1 MKKRFDSFKMSEE
14 NKEKQK
20 SLPVTDFYDLV
31 IKIDSFR
38 NLKKKEQGDYGW
50 DILSSKDFDYDT
62 RTKEELVRIGVVGNG
77 NRGKSF
83 ILSKLTNFKIPSGFG
98 IKTEGISLK
107 YPDMKTK
114 DGKGMVII
122 DSAGFETPLLESFD
136 CKLDSL
142 SNLDAKETN
151 TKINDLAKDRAILEV
166 FIQKYVLAYS
176 DIIIAVV
183 GQLTY
188 SEQQLLL
195 RIKRE
200 NTKKTIF
207 IVHNLLN
214 LETKQQVTDY
224 IDNVLKKS
232 LTFQIDEIKMTNLDQ
247 NKNVDDT
254 VLNQTYY
261 HEQYTDNN
269 DNNKKLYTIEHLIMA
284 KEGTEAGNYYN
295 QSAISFLATN
305 TTTTTKLKK
314 YPVIATIK
322 KYLHNMSN
330 DIFESS
336 IPQKNIIDGE
346 VTIDNIKKNKLY
358 IDGYNKDI
366 ILKSINIDS
375 LGFKSFLGRIYRI
388 YQPSYCLYIVDN
400 VDKLPI
406 KKTKSELQIEGDK
419 PYYILVLIVEIPGEL
434 EDPNII
440 PNIEINNGFVFFKL
454 EGSRKTNKK
463 ETEIN
468 SNRYD
473 CYYSSIKE
481 GLFSLC
487 ISIKPENIMLPLTEP
502 IFKNYEN
509 GLLTYYYI
517 GCKPEDET
525 EEIDLD

>member
-1 MKKRFDSFKMSEE
+1 MSEK

-31 IKIDSFR
+31 IRIDTFR

-50 DILSSKDFDYDT
+50 DILYSKDFDYDQ

-83 ILSKLTNFKIPSGFG
+83 ILSKLTKFKVPSGFS

-166 FIQKYVLAYS
+166 FIQNYVLQHS

-195 RIKRE
+195 RMKRE
-200 NTKKTIF
+200 NSKKKIF
-207 IVHNLLN
+207 IVHNLLD

-232 LTFQIDEIKMTNLDQ
+232 LTFQIDERRMTNLDEIE
-247 NKNVDDT
+247 KVDST

-261 HEQYTDNN
+261 HEEYTDNN
-269 DNNKKLYTIEHLIMA
+269 DNRRLYTIEHLIMA

-295 QSAISFLATN
+295 QSAINFLSFN
-305 TTTTTKLKK
+305 TTTTTKLKR

-322 KYLHNMSN
+322 NYLYKMSW
-330 DIFESS
+330 DFFESS
-336 IPQKNIIDGE
+336 IPKDNIIFGE

-375 LGFKSFLGRIYRI
+375 LGFSSFLSRIYK
-388 YQPSYCLYIVDN
+388 PNYCIYIVDN

-406 KKTKSELQIEGDK
+406 KKTKSELKIEGDK
-419 PYYILVLIVEIPGEL
+419 PYYIFVLIVDISGEL

-440 PNIEINNGFVFFKL
+440 PRVDTNIDFVFKL
-454 EGSRKTNKK
+454 EGSRKINKK

-468 SNRYD
+468 PNRYD
-473 CYYSSIKE
+473 CYYSSIKD

-487 ISIKPENIMLPLTEP
+487 ISIKPENISLESRYP
-502 IFKNYEN
+502 IFYNYEN

-517 GCKPEDET
+517 GRQSEGET
-525 EEIDLD
+525 EEIELY

>member
-1 MKKRFDSFKMSEE
+1 M
-14 NKEKQK
+14 
-20 SLPVTDFYDLV
+20 TDFYDLV
-31 IKIDSFR
+31 FKIDSFR

-50 DILSSKDFDYDT
+50 DILYSKDFDYDK
-62 RTKEELVRIGVVGNG
+62 RTKEELIRIGVVGNG

-83 ILSKLTNFKIPSGFG
+83 ILSKVTNWKVPSGFS
-98 IKTEGISLK
+98 IKTKGISIK

-142 SNLDAKETN
+142 SNLDAKEAY

-166 FIQKYVLAYS
+166 FILKYVLEYS
-176 DIIIAVV
+176 DITIAVV

-200 NTKKTIF
+200 NTKKIIF
-207 IVHNLLN
+207 IVHNLLF
-214 LETKQQVTDY
+214 LETKKQVTYY

-232 LTFQIDEIKMTNLDQ
+232 LTFEIDERRMTNLDE
-247 NKNVDDT
+247 NKKVDGT

-261 HEQYTDNN
+261 HEQYTVNN
-269 DNNKKLYTIEHLIMA
+269 DNNKKLYEIEHLIMA

-295 QSAISFLATN
+295 QSAISFLSTN
-305 TTTTTKLKK
+305 TTTTTKLNK
-314 YPVIATIK
+314 YPVKRTIK
-322 KYLHNMSN
+322 NYLYKMSS
-330 DIFESS
+330 DFFESS

-346 VTIDNIKKNKLY
+346 VTIDNIKKNKIY
-358 IDGYNKDI
+358 IDGYNQDI

-406 KKTKSELQIEGDK
+406 KKTKSELEIEGDK

-440 PNIEINNGFVFFKL
+440 PSIDANSDFVLL
-454 EGSRKTNKK
+454 EGSRKINKK

-468 SNRYD
+468 PNRYD

-487 ISIKPENIMLPLTEP
+487 ISVKPENISLKSTVP
-502 IFKNYEN
+502 IFNNYEN

>member
-31 IKIDSFR
+31 IRIDTFR
-38 NLKKKEQGDYGW
+38 NLKKKEQGDYGC
-50 DILSSKDFDYDT
+50 DILYSKDFDYDK

-83 ILSKLTNFKIPSGFG
+83 ILSKLTKFKVPSGFS

-166 FIQKYVLAYS
+166 FILKYVLEYS

-195 RIKRE
+195 RMKRE
-200 NTKKTIF
+200 NTKKKIF

-224 IDNVLKKS
+224 INNVLKKS
-232 LTFQIDEIKMTNLDQ
+232 LTFHIDEIKMTNLDQ

-295 QSAISFLATN
+295 QSTINFLSTN
-305 TTTTTKLKK
+305 TTTTTKLNK
-314 YPVIATIK
+314 YPVKATIK
-322 KYLHNMSN
+322 NYLIKMSG
-330 DIFESS
+330 DFFESS
-336 IPQKNIIDGE
+336 IPKENIKIGE
-346 VTIDNIKKNKLY
+346 VTIDNIKKKKLY
-358 IDGYNKDI
+358 IDGYNTDI
-366 ILKSINIDS
+366 RLKS
-375 LGFKSFLGRIYRI
+375 RI
-388 YQPSYCLYIVDN
+388 YQPSYCFYIVDN

-406 KKTKSELQIEGDK
+406 KKTKSELKIEGDK
-419 PYYILVLIVEIPGEL
+419 PYYIWVLIVDIPGEL

-440 PNIEINNGFVFFKL
+440 PRVNTNIDYVFKL
-454 EGSRKTNKK
+454 EGSRKINKK

-468 SNRYD
+468 PNRYD
-473 CYYSSIKE
+473 RYYSSIKE

-487 ISIKPENIMLPLTEP
+487 ISIKPENISLKSTVP
-502 IFKNYEN
+502 IFNNYEN

-517 GCKPEDET
+517 GCKSEDDIQ
-525 EEIDLD
+525 EIELD

>member
-1 MKKRFDSFKMSEE
+1 M
-14 NKEKQK
+14 
-20 SLPVTDFYDLV
+20 TDFYDLV
-31 IKIDSFR
+31 FKIDSFR

-50 DILSSKDFDYDT
+50 DILYSKDFDYDK
-62 RTKEELVRIGVVGNG
+62 RTKEERVRIGVVGNG
-77 NRGKSF
+77 NSVKSF
-83 ILSKLTNFKIPSGFG
+83 ILSKLTNFKVPSGF
-98 IKTEGISLK
+98 KTEGISLK

-166 FIQKYVLAYS
+166 FIQKYVLEYS

-195 RIKRE
+195 RMKRE
-200 NTKKTIF
+200 NTKKKIF

-232 LTFQIDEIKMTNLDQ
+232 LTQQTVERSMSNLDE
-247 NKNVDDT
+247 NKKVDGT

-261 HEQYTDNN
+261 YEQYTDNN
-269 DNNKKLYTIEHLIMA
+269 DHKKLYEIEHLIMA

-295 QSAISFLATN
+295 QSAINFLSTN
-305 TTTTTKLKK
+305 TTTTTKLNK
-314 YPVIATIK
+314 YPVKATIK
-322 KYLHNMSN
+322 NYLIKMSG
-330 DIFESS
+330 DFFESS
-336 IPQKNIIDGE
+336 IPKENIKIGE
-346 VTIDNIKKNKLY
+346 VTINNIKKNKLY
-358 IDGYNKDI
+358 IDGYSKDI

-375 LGFKSFLGRIYRI
+375 LGFSSFLGRS

-406 KKTKSELQIEGDK
+406 KKTKSELKIEGDK
-419 PYYILVLIVEIPGEL
+419 PYYIFVLIVDISGEL

-440 PNIEINNGFVFFKL
+440 PRIDINNIEIVFKL
-454 EGSRKTNKK
+454 EGSRKIKK
-463 ETEIN
+463 NETEIN
-468 SNRYD
+468 PNRYD
-473 CYYSSIKE
+473 CYYSSIKD

-487 ISIKPENIMLPLTEP
+487 ISIKPEDISLKSTDP

-517 GCKPEDET
+517 GSGEL
-525 EEIDLD
+525 EEIDFD

>member
-1 MKKRFDSFKMSEE
+1 MSEE

-83 ILSKLTNFKIPSGFG
+83 ILSKLTNFKVPSGFS

-142 SNLDAKETN
+142 SNLDAKEAKS
-151 TKINDLAKDRAILEV
+151 KINDLAKDRAILEV

-195 RIKRE
+195 RMKRE
-200 NTKKTIF
+200 NTKKKIF

-232 LTFQIDEIKMTNLDQ
+232 LTFQIDERSMP
-247 NKNVDDT
+247 VDGT

-269 DNNKKLYTIEHLIMA
+269 DNKKLYTIEHLIMA

-295 QSAISFLATN
+295 QSAINFLSTY
-305 TTTTTKLKK
+305 TTTTPKLKQ
-314 YPVIATIK
+314 YPVKTTIK
-322 KYLHNMSN
+322 KFLYKMSS

-336 IPQKNIIDGE
+336 IPQDNIIVGE

-375 LGFKSFLGRIYRI
+375 LGFSSFLGRS

-406 KKTKSELQIEGDK
+406 KKTKSELKIEGDK
-419 PYYILVLIVEIPGEL
+419 PYYIFVLIVDISGEL

-440 PNIEINNGFVFFKL
+440 PRVDINSYFVFKL
-454 EGSRKTNKK
+454 EGSRKINRK
-463 ETEIN
+463 ETEITP
-468 SNRYD
+468 NRYD
-473 CYYSSIKE
+473 CYYSSIKD

-487 ISIKPENIMLPLTEP
+487 ISIKPENIYLDSTVP

-517 GCKPEDET
+517 GRQSEGET
-525 EEIDLD
+525 EEIELY

>member
-1 MKKRFDSFKMSEE
+1 MQKRFESFKMSEE

-38 NLKKKEQGDYGW
+38 NLKKKEQGDYGC
-50 DILSSKDFDYDT
+50 DILYSKDFNYSE

-83 ILSKLTNFKIPSGFG
+83 ILSKLTNFKVPSGFS

-114 DGKGMVII
+114 DGKGIVII

-142 SNLDAKETN
+142 SNLDAKEAY

-166 FIQKYVLAYS
+166 FILKYVLEYS

-200 NTKKTIF
+200 NTRKKIF

-214 LETKQQVTDY
+214 LETKKQVTDY

-232 LTFQIDEIKMTNLDQ
+232 LTFEIDETSMAYLDE
-247 NKNVDDT
+247 NKKVDST

-261 HEQYTDNN
+261 HEEYIDNN
-269 DNNKKLYTIEHLIMA
+269 AHRFYTIEHLIMA

-295 QSAISFLATN
+295 QSAINFLSTN
-305 TTTTTKLKK
+305 TTTTTQLYK
-314 YPVIATIK
+314 YPVKKTIQ
-322 KYLHNMSN
+322 KYLYKMSN
-330 DIFESS
+330 NFFESS
-336 IPQKNIIDGE
+336 IPQKNIIEGE
-346 VTIDNIKKNKLY
+346 VTINNIKKNKLY
-358 IDGYNKDI
+358 IDGYNQDI

-375 LGFKSFLGRIYRI
+375 LGFSNFIDRIYRI

-400 VDKLPI
+400 VDQLPI
-406 KKTKSELQIEGDK
+406 KKTKSELKIEDDK

-434 EDPNII
+434 EDPNIK
-440 PNIEINNGFVFFKL
+440 PTVYTNIDFVFKL
-454 EGSRKTNKK
+454 EGSRKINKK

-468 SNRYD
+468 PNRYD
-473 CYYSSIKE
+473 CYYSSIKD

-487 ISIKPENIMLPLTEP
+487 ISIKPENIMLPSTEP

-517 GCKPEDET
+517 GSKSEGET
-525 EEIDLD
+525 EEIDLDI

>member
-1 MKKRFDSFKMSEE
+1 M
-14 NKEKQK
+14 
-20 SLPVTDFYDLV
+20 TDFYDLV

-50 DILSSKDFDYDT
+50 DILYSKDFDYDQ
-62 RTKEELVRIGVVGNG
+62 RTKEELIRIGVVGNG
-77 NRGKSF
+77 NSGKSF
-83 ILSKLTNFKIPSGFG
+83 ILSKLTNHKVPSGFS
-98 IKTEGISLK
+98 IKTKGISLK

-114 DGKGMVII
+114 DRKGIVII
-122 DSAGFETPLLESFD
+122 DTAGLETPLLESFD

-142 SNLDAKETN
+142 SNLDAKETKS
-151 TKINDLAKDRAILEV
+151 KINDLVKDRAILEF
-166 FIQKYVLAYS
+166 FILKYVLQYS

-200 NTKKTIF
+200 VPRKKIF

-224 IDNVLKKS
+224 IENVLKKS
-232 LTFQIDEIKMTNLDQ
+232 LTFKIDERTMTSLDE
-247 NKNVDDT
+247 NKKVDST

-269 DNNKKLYTIEHLIMA
+269 DNTKLYTIEHLIMA

-295 QSAISFLATN
+295 QSAIDFLSTSI
-305 TTTTTKLKK
+305 TTTTKLKK
-314 YPVIATIK
+314 YSVIATIK
-322 KYLHNMSN
+322 KYLHNMSS

-336 IPQKNIIDGE
+336 IPKDNIIVGE

-375 LGFKSFLGRIYRI
+375 LGFSSFLGRI

-406 KKTKSELQIEGDK
+406 KKTTSELQIDGDK
-419 PYYILVLIVEIPGEL
+419 PYYILVIIVEIPGEL
-434 EDPNII
+434 EDPNIKPKVDTSI
-440 PNIEINNGFVFFKL
+440 DFVFKL
-454 EGSRKTNKK
+454 EGSRKINKK

-468 SNRYD
+468 PNRYD
-473 CYYSSIKE
+473 CYYSSIKD

-487 ISIKPENIMLPLTEP
+487 ISIKPEDIMFQSTDP

-509 GLLTYYYI
+509 GLLTYYYV
-517 GCKPEDET
+517 GSKSEGET
-525 EEIDLD
+525 EEIDVDI

>member
-31 IKIDSFR
+31 IRIDTFR
-38 NLKKKEQGDYGW
+38 NLKKKEQGDYGC
-50 DILSSKDFDYDT
+50 DILYSKDFDYDK

-83 ILSKLTNFKIPSGFG
+83 ILSKLTNFKVPSGFS

-166 FIQKYVLAYS
+166 FILKYVLEYS

-200 NTKKTIF
+200 SAAQKIF

-232 LTFQIDEIKMTNLDQ
+232 LTFQIDERRMTNYDE
-247 NKNVDDT
+247 NEKVDDT

-269 DNNKKLYTIEHLIMA
+269 DNNKLYEIEHLIMA

-295 QSAISFLATN
+295 QSTINFLSTN
-305 TTTTTKLKK
+305 TTTTTRLYK
-314 YPVIATIK
+314 YPVKATIK
-322 KYLHNMSN
+322 NSLYEMSS
-330 DIFESS
+330 DFFESS
-336 IPQKNIIDGE
+336 IKPENIKIGE
-346 VTIDNIKKNKLY
+346 VTIKKKKKNKLY
-358 IDGYNKDI
+358 IDGYSKDI

-375 LGFKSFLGRIYRI
+375 LGFKSFLGRI

-440 PNIEINNGFVFFKL
+440 PKVDTHIDFVFKL
-454 EGSRKTNKK
+454 EGSRKINKK
-463 ETEIN
+463 ETEITP
-468 SNRYD
+468 NRYD
-473 CYYSSIKE
+473 CYYSSIKD

-487 ISIKPENIMLPLTEP
+487 ISIKPENISLDSTDP

-517 GCKPEDET
+517 GSKSEGET
-525 EEIDLD
+525 EEIELDV

>member
-1 MKKRFDSFKMSEE
+1 MSEE

-50 DILSSKDFDYDT
+50 DILYSKDFEYDK
-62 RTKEELVRIGVVGNG
+62 RTKEERVRIGVVGNG
-77 NRGKSF
+77 NSVKSF
-83 ILSKLTNFKIPSGFG
+83 ILSKLTNFKVPSGFSN
-98 IKTEGISLK
+98 KTEGISIK
-107 YPDMKTK
+107 YSDMKTK
-114 DGKGMVII
+114 DGKGIGIVII
-122 DSAGFETPLLESFD
+122 DSAGSETPLPESFD

-195 RIKRE
+195 RMKRE
-200 NTKKTIF
+200 NTKKKIF

-295 QSAISFLATN
+295 QSTINFLSTN
-305 TTTTTKLKK
+305 TTTTTKLNK
-314 YPVIATIK
+314 YPVKATIK
-322 KYLHNMSN
+322 NYLIKMSG
-330 DIFESS
+330 DFFESS
-336 IPQKNIIDGE
+336 IPKENIKIGE
-346 VTIDNIKKNKLY
+346 VTINNIKKNKLY
-358 IDGYNKDI
+358 IDGYSKDI

-375 LGFKSFLGRIYRI
+375 LGFSSFLGRS

-440 PNIEINNGFVFFKL
+440 PKVDTHIDFVFKL
-454 EGSRKTNKK
+454 EGSRKINKK
-463 ETEIN
+463 ETEITP
-468 SNRYD
+468 NRYD
-473 CYYSSIKE
+473 CYYSSIKD

-487 ISIKPENIMLPLTEP
+487 ISIKPEDISLKSTDP

-517 GCKPEDET
+517 GSKSEGET
-525 EEIDLD
+525 EEIELDV

>member
-1 MKKRFDSFKMSEE
+1 MSEE

-31 IKIDSFR
+31 FKIDSFR
-38 NLKKKEQGDYGW
+38 NLQKKEQGDYGW
-50 DILSSKDFDYDT
+50 DILYSKDFEYDK

-77 NRGKSF
+77 NNVKSF
-83 ILSKLTNFKIPSGFG
+83 ILSKLTNFKVPSGFS

-166 FIQKYVLAYS
+166 FILKYVLEYS

-200 NTKKTIF
+200 NTRKKIF
-207 IVHNLLN
+207 IVHNLLY
-214 LETKQQVTDY
+214 LETKKQVTYY

-295 QSAISFLATN
+295 QSAIDFLSTN
-305 TTTTTKLKK
+305 TTTTTKLYK
-314 YPVIATIK
+314 YPVKATIK
-322 KYLHNMSN
+322 NSLYKMSS
-330 DIFESS
+330 DFFDFFESS
-336 IPQKNIIDGE
+336 IPKDNIIVGE

-375 LGFKSFLGRIYRI
+375 LGFSSFLGRIYK
-388 YQPSYCLYIVDN
+388 PNYCIYIVDN

-406 KKTKSELQIEGDK
+406 KKTKSELKIEGDK
-419 PYYILVLIVEIPGEL
+419 PYYILVLIVDIPGEL

-440 PNIEINNGFVFFKL
+440 PMVDTRIDFVFKL
-454 EGSRKTNKK
+454 EGRRKINKK

-468 SNRYD
+468 PNRYD

-487 ISIKPENIMLPLTEP
+487 ISIKPENIYLDSTVP

-517 GCKPEDET
+517 GSKSEGET
-525 EEIDLD
+525 EEIELDV

>member
-1 MKKRFDSFKMSEE
+1 M
-14 NKEKQK
+14 
-20 SLPVTDFYDLV
+20 TDFYDLV
-31 IKIDSFR
+31 FKIDSFR

-50 DILSSKDFDYDT
+50 DILYSKDFDYDK
-62 RTKEELVRIGVVGNG
+62 RTKEELVRIGVVGHG

-166 FIQKYVLAYS
+166 FILKYVLEYS

-200 NTKKTIF
+200 VPRKKIF

-232 LTFQIDEIKMTNLDQ
+232 LTFQIDETRMTNLDE
-247 NKNVDDT
+247 NKKVDGT

-261 HEQYTDNN
+261 HEEFIDNN
-269 DNNKKLYTIEHLIMA
+269 DNTRLNTIEHLIMA

-322 KYLHNMSN
+322 KYLCKMSS
-330 DIFESS
+330 DFFESS
-336 IPQKNIIDGE
+336 IPKDNIIVGE

-358 IDGYNKDI
+358 IDGYNQDI

-375 LGFKSFLGRIYRI
+375 LGFSSFPGRI

-440 PNIEINNGFVFFKL
+440 PRIDINNIEIVFKL
-454 EGSRKTNKK
+454 EGSRKINKK

-468 SNRYD
+468 PNRYD

-487 ISIKPENIMLPLTEP
+487 ISIYISLQSTVP

-517 GCKPEDET
+517 GSKSEGET
-525 EEIDLD
+525 EEIELDV